1 MTSQM
6 MPLTYSNSNNLPT
19 NQNEWTLLID
29 QARCFLQSGLLP
41 KSLQKPE
48 QVVLVMLKGRE
59 LGIPPLQA
67 LSHINVI
74 NGKPAMSAEL
84 MLAQILKLHPKTQ
97 FKFPERT
104 NEKCT
109 ISVKRL
115 GFDWE
120 NFTFTIEDA
129 KQASLLNNPS
139 WVKYPR
145 AMLHARVVSEM
156 ARSLFPDAIAGI
168 SYTPEELGAVVDENG
183 DFIEVMTAPQE
194 SLPPPPEPTPAPEV
208 KPVAQD
214 RATGAT
220 PCAPSISPEKRIM
233 IFQAHNKKLVQV
245 AKDVLAQQ
253 LKPEQ
258 VERALTLLEGKQWS
272 KATVTEIIDTVKFE
286 TEVYETFAN

>member
-6 MPLTYSNSNNLPT
+6 TLSTYSNNLPS
-19 NQNEWTLLID
+19 NQNEWALLLD

-109 ISVKRL
+109 IAVKRA

-120 NFTFTIEDA
+120 NFSFTIEDA
-129 KQASLLNNPS
+129 RKAGLLSNPS
-139 WVKYPR
+139 WNKYPR
-145 AMLHARVVSEM
+145 AMLHARVISEM

-183 DFIEVMTAPQE
+183 DFIEVLTEPQE
-194 SLPPPPEPTPAPEV
+194 SLPAPEP
-208 KPVAQD
+208 KSVAQD

-220 PCAPSISPEKRIM
+220 PCTPTVSPEKRIM
-233 IFQAHNKKLVQV
+233 VFQAHNKKLAQV
-245 AKDVLAQQ
+245 AREVLAKE

-272 KATVTEIIDTVKFE
+272 KATVTEIIDAVKFE
-286 TEVYETFAN
+286 SEVYETFAN

>member
-1 MTSQM
+1 MTLS
-6 MPLTYSNSNNLPT
+6 TYSNNLPA
-19 NQNEWTLLID
+19 NQNEWALLLD

-41 KSLQKPE
+41 KALQKPE

-74 NGKPAMSAEL
+74 GGKPAMSAEL

-104 NEKCT
+104 NERCT
-109 ISVKRL
+109 ISVKRA
-115 GFDWE
+115 GFDFE
-120 NFTFTIEDA
+120 SFTFTIDDA
-129 KQASLLNNPS
+129 RKAGLLSNPS
-139 WVKYPR
+139 WNKYPR

-183 DFIEVMTAPQE
+183 DVIEILSETQE
-194 SLPPPPEPTPAPEV
+194 ALPAPEP
-208 KPVAQD
+208 KPVTQTSAPS
-214 RATGAT
+214 AT
-220 PCAPSISPEKRIM
+220 PCAPTVSPEKRIM

-245 AKDVLAQQ
+245 AREVLAQQ

-286 TEVYETFAN
+286 SEVYETFAN

>member
-6 MPLTYSNSNNLPT
+6 MLSTYSNNLPA
-19 NQNEWTLLID
+19 NQNEWALLLD
-29 QARCFLQSGLLP
+29 QAKCFLQSGLLP

-74 NGKPAMSAEL
+74 GGKPAMSAEL
-84 MLAQILKLHPKTQ
+84 MLAQIMKLHPKTQ

-109 ISVKRL
+109 ISVKRV

-120 NFTFTIEDA
+120 NFTFTIQDA
-129 KQASLLNNPS
+129 KQAGLMANPS
-139 WVKYPR
+139 WNKYPR

-183 DFIEVMTAPQE
+183 DIIDMIPDTQE
-194 SLPPPPEPTPAPEV
+194 ALPPPAPEPKPEPKPAPV
-208 KPVAQD
+208 P
-214 RATGAT
+214 
-220 PCAPSISPEKRIM
+220 PEKRIM
-233 IFQAHNKKLVQV
+233 IFQSHNKKLVQV
-245 AKDVLAQQ
+245 ARDVLAQQ

-286 TEVYETFAN
+286 SEVYETFAN

>member
-6 MPLTYSNSNNLPT
+6 TLSTYSNNLPA
-19 NQNEWTLLID
+19 NQNEWALLLD

-41 KSLQKPE
+41 KALQKPE

-109 ISVKRL
+109 ISVKRA
-115 GFDWE
+115 GFDFE
-120 NFTFTIEDA
+120 NFTFTIDDA
-129 KQASLLNNPS
+129 RKAGLLSNPS
-139 WVKYPR
+139 WNKYPR

-183 DFIEVMTAPQE
+183 DVIEILTETQE
-194 SLPPPPEPTPAPEV
+194 ALPPPEP
-208 KPVAQD
+208 KPVTQTSAPS
-214 RATGAT
+214 AT
-220 PCAPSISPEKRIM
+220 PCAPSVPAEKRIM

-245 AKDVLAQQ
+245 AKEVLAQQ

-286 TEVYETFAN
+286 AEVYETFAN

>member
-6 MPLTYSNSNNLPT
+6 MLSTYSNNLPA
-19 NQNEWTLLID
+19 NQNEWALLLD

-109 ISVKRL
+109 ISVKRA

-120 NFTFTIEDA
+120 NFTFTVQDA
-129 KQASLLNNPS
+129 KQAGLMSNPS
-139 WVKYPR
+139 WNKYPR

-183 DFIEVMTAPQE
+183 DIIDMIPDTQE
-194 SLPPPPEPTPAPEV
+194 ALPPPTPEPKHEPKPAPV
-208 KPVAQD
+208 P
-214 RATGAT
+214 
-220 PCAPSISPEKRIM
+220 PEKRIM
-233 IFQAHNKKLVQV
+233 IFQAYNKKLAQV
-245 AKDVLAQQ
+245 AREVLAKE

-258 VERALTLLEGKQWS
+258 VERALTLLEGKQWT

-286 TEVYETFAN
+286 SDVYETFAN

>member
-6 MPLTYSNSNNLPT
+6 TLSTYSNNLPA
-19 NQNEWTLLID
+19 NQNEWALLLD

-41 KSLQKPE
+41 KALQKPE

-74 NGKPAMSAEL
+74 GGKPAMSAEL
-84 MLAQILKLHPKTQ
+84 MLAQIMKLHPKTQ

-109 ISVKRL
+109 ISVKRA
-115 GFDWE
+115 GFDFE
-120 NFTFTIEDA
+120 SFTFTIDDA
-129 KQASLLNNPS
+129 KKAGLLSNLS
-139 WVKYPR
+139 WNKYPR

-183 DFIEVMTAPQE
+183 DIIDMISESQE
-194 SLPPPPEPTPAPEV
+194 ALPPPEP
-208 KPVAQD
+208 KPVAQTS
-214 RATGAT
+214 APSAT
-220 PCAPSISPEKRIM
+220 PCAPTVPPEKRIM
-233 IFQAHNKKLVQV
+233 IFQAHNKKLLQV
-245 AKDVLAQQ
+245 AKEVLAQQ

-258 VERALTLLEGKQWS
+258 VERALNLLEGKQWS
-272 KATVTEIIDTVKFE
+272 KAMVTEIIDTVKFE
-286 TEVYETFAN
+286 SDVYETFAN